1 MFLSIARFSV
11 QSVVLTVTASG
22 SFIEIING
30 SESNIY
36 FFAASYSP
44 LKSDIVKE
52 RKAVAVFLDICMLG
66 TEKASVANT
75 GPPNTIFCSD
85 KPNTILCQAKLLPV
99 ALLLR
104 KLCQMW
110 WNFQIFTVLEL
121 REKK

>member
-44 LKSDIVKE
+44 LKSDIKE
-52 RKAVAVFLDICMLG
+52 RKAVSCILG
-66 TEKASVANT
+66 YLYAGDREGLSCQHWPTQHY
-75 GPPNTIFCSD
+75 
-85 KPNTILCQAKLLPV
+85 IL
-99 ALLLR
+99 
-104 KLCQMW
+104 
-110 WNFQIFTVLEL
+110 
-121 REKK
+121 